1 METLSFLGRT
11 QDYFIKLLQEGEI
24 HTSNLVDKAS
34 ADFFPLSSD
43 IFELGIFINSD
54 NCVIFIVEKHIF
66 EHFEHIE
73 MDNITKYRNIYSQ
86 SKSLGR
92 PFAYISIEF
101 SDEDFPVITSINVDE
116 GLQGR
121 QVATYLILLAST
133 YLREKGIY
141 TISLDD
147 MSDNYR
153 LGPSSNLYEGL
164 GCIYLN
170 TNDPTMNCSTD
181 VIISNWSRYQG
192 KIRTIR
198 ERTLNKKRS
207 LETISE
213 GSIYTR
219 TRSKTSLIP
228 KKGKNG
234 GRKSN
239 RRFAKNKNTK
249 RKYTK
254 RKNRIKSVI
263 N

>member
-1 METLSFLGRT
+1 MATLSFLGRA
-11 QDYFIKLLQEGEI
+11 QDYFIKLLQEGEL
-24 HTSNLVDKAS
+24 HTLNLLEKTSV
-34 ADFFPLSSD
+34 DFFPLPSD
-43 IFELGIFINSD
+43 IFVLGIFINSD

-73 MDNITKYRNIYSQ
+73 MDNLTKYRNIYSQ
-86 SKSLGR
+86 SKSLGK
-92 PFAYISIEF
+92 PIAYISIEF

-121 QVATYLILLAST
+121 QVATYLILLASS

-170 TNDPTMNCSTD
+170 SDEPTMNCSTD
-181 VIISNWSRYQG
+181 IIISNWARYQE
-192 KIRTIR
+192 KIRIIR
-198 ERTLNKKRS
+198 EKTLNKKRS
-207 LETISE
+207 VETVSD

-219 TRSKTSLIP
+219 TRYKTSLIP
-228 KKGKNG
+228 KKGKYG

-239 RRFAKNKNTK
+239 KKLSKNKNTK
-249 RKYTK
+249 RK
-254 RKNRIKSVI
+254 KNKTSKTMNRNK
-263 N
+263 